1 MDNFDSPPSN
11 SSSANSTSSV
21 RNPYDYS
28 SYKLRKTS
36 TSSSEFHGVKYKC
49 DLPAPC
55 QEAWRE
61 GTLDPGRRF
70 FGCSQFKDP
79 SKKCNF
85 FLWADPSYPERVRDV
100 IKELKLKLRRKD
112 EELQICKAD
121 MSFIERKMT
130 VLGEEVDL
138 LRKQNLESSSL
149 LEKMKKNCCIMK
161 RFLVIAVVVI
171 LVMCL
176 F

>member
-1 MDNFDSPPSN
+1 M
-11 SSSANSTSSV
+11 
-21 RNPYDYS
+21 
-28 SYKLRKTS
+28 
-36 TSSSEFHGVKYKC
+36 
-49 DLPAPC
+49 
-55 QEAWRE
+55 
-61 GTLDPGRRF
+61 
-70 FGCSQFKDP
+70 
-79 SKKCNF
+79 
-85 FLWADPSYPERVRDV
+85 

-121 MSFIERKMT
+121 MSFIERKMI

-149 LEKMKKNCCIMK
+149 LVKMKKNCCIMK

>member
-1 MDNFDSPPSN
+1 
-11 SSSANSTSSV
+11 
-21 RNPYDYS
+21 
-28 SYKLRKTS
+28 
-36 TSSSEFHGVKYKC
+36 
-49 DLPAPC
+49 
-55 QEAWRE
+55 
-61 GTLDPGRRF
+61 
-70 FGCSQFKDP
+70 
-79 SKKCNF
+79 
-85 FLWADPSYPERVRDV
+85 
-100 IKELKLKLRRKD
+100 
-112 EELQICKAD
+112 